1 MSRMLGWVALA
12 ALVAGSACEKSK
24 GEQELIDKVM
34 SAKGITS
41 GPPPEATVTAFKKM
55 PELTID
61 ELGAYFG
68 GKRAD
73 KLTKKE
79 GRKKLDEIIKLL
91 PVDDS
96 PVTIDVA
103 KKAKIPDVGVVVEAF
118 GKAGA
123 PKVIL
128 RTEGRADLPKEL
140 TVTPLMHVSEPPNC
154 AVVASI
160 NEELLVAVWTLKG
173 GGGGKYR
180 KGWAGPD
187 LTHASEGMEKRLERC
202 DAEVAFFSANATL
215 DWQMAFNVG
224 GTLIKADP
232 EGKKIKHLV
241 LLGEEPV
248 GGRKL
253 ELEFKK

>member
-1 MSRMLGWVALA
+1 MSRKLQWVVLA
-12 ALVAGSACEKSK
+12 TLAVCSACEKGK

-34 SAKGITS
+34 SAKGIDS
-41 GPPPEATVTAFKKM
+41 APPPAPTAAPYKMM
-55 PELTID
+55 PELAID

-68 GKRAD
+68 GRRAD

-79 GRKKLDEIIKLL
+79 GQKKLDEIIKLL
-91 PVDDS
+91 PVDG

-103 KKAKIPDVGVVVEAF
+103 KKAKIPDVGIVVEAF
-118 GKAGA
+118 GRAGA
-123 PKVIL
+123 PKVIVK
-128 RTEGRADLPKEL
+128 TEGRADLPKEL
-140 TVTPLMHVSEPPNC
+140 ELTPLSLVSKPADC
-154 AVVASI
+154 AVIGSI

-202 DAEVAFFSANATL
+202 DADVAFFSANATL

-224 GTLIKADP
+224 GTLLKADP
-232 EGKKIKHLV
+232 DGKKLKHLV

-248 GGRKL
+248 GGRKV
-253 ELEFKK
+253 ELQFKK